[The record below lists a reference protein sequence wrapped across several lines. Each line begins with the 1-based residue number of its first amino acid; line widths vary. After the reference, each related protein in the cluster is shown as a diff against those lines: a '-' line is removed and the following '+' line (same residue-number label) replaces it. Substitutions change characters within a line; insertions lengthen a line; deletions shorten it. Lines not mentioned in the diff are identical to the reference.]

1 MITPIFSTGISIY
14 NLEGVNNSEIVE
26 YVKANSNFNKLKD
39 IKTILT
45 EPVFKTLNNIVEEKI
60 NEHYHQMYNNKYDVV
75 LVEGW
80 GNLNNDVSITVPHI
94 HTTGIISAVYYPHAV
109 DGDLTLLNPMV
120 GLLSN
125 QKFDMID
132 EYNPYTSEYISVPS
146 ETNRLVIFNS
156 VLSHFARCKTKSDRI
171 SIAYNADIK
180 ERATK

>member
-1 MITPIFSTGISIY
+1 MITPIFSTGISVY

-60 NEHYHQMYNNKYDVV
+60 NEHYHEMYNNKYDVV

-80 GNLNNDVSITVPHI
+80 GNLNNDDSITMPHI
-94 HTTGIISAVYYPHAV
+94 HTTGIISAVYYPYAV
-109 DGDLTLLNPMV
+109 DGNLTFLNPMV

-132 EYNPYTSEYISVPS
+132 KYNPYTSEYISIPS
-146 ETNRLVIFNS
+146 ETNHLIIFNS
-156 VLSHFARCKTKSDRI
+156 VLAHFAKCKTKSDRI
-171 SIAYNADIK
+171 SVAYNAGIK
-180 ERATK
+180 K